1 MACLLDANVFIAA
14 NNLHYQVHDTL
25 RDVAPRTRTVCPL
38 GSLMS
43 DQTNERAFETHV
55 EETLLG
61 GKRSV
66 GPWSR
71 TVECII
77 HIEWRPLNRAGNA
90 ISDALSSNAWRCA
103 TRISAPT

>member
-1 MACLLDANVFIAA
+1 MTMIKGLV
-14 NNLHYQVHDTL
+14 
-25 RDVAPRTRTVCPL
+25 RR
-38 GSLMS
+38 
-43 DQTNERAFETHV
+43 
-55 EETLLG
+55 
-61 GKRSV
+61 KRSV